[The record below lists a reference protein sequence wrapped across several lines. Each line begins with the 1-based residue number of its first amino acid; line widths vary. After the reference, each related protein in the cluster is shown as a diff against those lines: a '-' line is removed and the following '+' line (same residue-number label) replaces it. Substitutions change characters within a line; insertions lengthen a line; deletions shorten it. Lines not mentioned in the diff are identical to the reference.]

1 MSRLYVSYKSS
12 SKKLLKYQLIVS
24 CVIIF
29 LILITNLFYRALIS
43 QAEFWYWS
51 LLGLEGLKKISNL
64 APRVLSY
71 PSLQSK
77 REREALV
84 GSRPRTPITKIYDLE
99 FYPSVFI
106 LKGKSLYVK
115 FDLKVSMFDWQ
126 QLLVI
131 VLNQYAAK
139 PEPLAVLAVQRDKT

>member
-12 SKKLLKYQLIVS
+12 SKKLLKYELIVS

-29 LILITNLFYRALIS
+29 LILITNLFHRALIS

-77 REREALV
+77 RERDPGWVL
-84 GSRPRTPITKIYDLE
+84 S
-99 FYPSVFI
+99 
-106 LKGKSLYVK
+106 K
-115 FDLKVSMFDWQ
+115 FD
-126 QLLVI
+126 
-131 VLNQYAAK
+131 
-139 PEPLAVLAVQRDKT
+139 TTH

>member
-43 QAEFWYWS
+43 QGEFWYWS
-51 LLGLEGLKKISNL
+51 LLGLEGLKEICNL
-64 APRVLSY
+64 VPRVLSY

-77 REREALV
+77 RERDPGWV
-84 GSRPRTPITKIYDLE
+84 S
-99 FYPSVFI
+99 S
-106 LKGKSLYVK
+106 K
-115 FDLKVSMFDWQ
+115 FD
-126 QLLVI
+126 
-131 VLNQYAAK
+131 
-139 PEPLAVLAVQRDKT
+139 TTH

>member
-29 LILITNLFYRALIS
+29 LILITNLFHRALIS

-77 REREALV
+77 RERDPGWV
-84 GSRPRTPITKIYDLE
+84 S
-99 FYPSVFI
+99 S
-106 LKGKSLYVK
+106 K
-115 FDLKVSMFDWQ
+115 FD
-126 QLLVI
+126 
-131 VLNQYAAK
+131 
-139 PEPLAVLAVQRDKT
+139 TTH

>member
-51 LLGLEGLKKISNL
+51 LLGLEGLKEICNL
-64 APRVLSY
+64 VPRVLSY

-77 REREALV
+77 RERDPGWV
-84 GSRPRTPITKIYDLE
+84 S
-99 FYPSVFI
+99 S
-106 LKGKSLYVK
+106 K
-115 FDLKVSMFDWQ
+115 FD
-126 QLLVI
+126 
-131 VLNQYAAK
+131 
-139 PEPLAVLAVQRDKT
+139 TTH